1 MIAKT
6 ILWVLILSFSQTG
19 WAKCPEDVQVINK
32 GQVANCDGLLFSP
45 EASKKVDETQQ
56 DAEYYKSLSA
66 KLQIRHDYML
76 KEQEILDKRLKL
88 YVDQSNTL
96 AKEVIDKDNSDK
108 WQKLG
113 YFALG
118 VLATG
123 AAVYGAAQINNR

>member
-1 MIAKT
+1 MK
-6 ILWVLILSFSQTG
+6 LLMVLILLVAQPSY
-19 WAKCPEDVQVINK
+19 AKCPDDVQVINK

-56 DAEYYKSLSA
+56 DAEYYKSLSS
-66 KLQIRHDYML
+66 KLQIRYDL
-76 KEQEILDKRLKL
+76 VIKEQEILDRRLKL

-96 AKEVIDKDNSDK
+96 AKEVIDKDNMDK

-113 YFALG
+113 YFTLG

-123 AAVYGAAQINNR
+123 IAVYGASQIDNR